1 VAPTTQ
7 DRLTAV
13 CSGESPEPIYRY
25 SYVRTRSEGS
35 GRATVVLYNPVHRGD
50 RRDQT
55 TGKCMNWLC
64 GDGTIGQVEFVN
76 LFAFRHRD
84 PLALAALASEG
95 TDVVGPENDRFIAA
109 AIERSDLVVL
119 AWGANPRRI
128 DPARSAKV
136 LSWIEKPQCF
146 GINNDGSPI
155 HPNRRG
161 LGKAVLV
168 LPFPT

>member
-1 VAPTTQ
+1 MAPAIR
-7 DRLTAV
+7 DRLAAV
-13 CSGESPEPIYRY
+13 CSEESPEPTYRY
-25 SYVRTRSEGS
+25 SYVRTRSEGR

-55 TGKCMNWLC
+55 TGKCMTWLC
-64 GDGTIGQVEFVN
+64 GDGTIGEVEFVN

-84 PLALAALASEG
+84 PLALVALASAG
-95 TDVVGPENDRFIAA
+95 VDVVGPENDRFIEA

-119 AWGANPRRI
+119 AWGANPRRV
-128 DPARSAKV
+128 DPERSAKV
-136 LSWIEKPQCF
+136 LSWIQKPQCF
-146 GINNDGSPI
+146 GLNSDGSPI

-161 LGKAVLV
+161 IGKTALA